1 MDAPEVEII
10 GDGDDEVEFHTAE
23 QSISSEVTDLK
34 NECAVGHRVH
44 SVRSI
49 LALVLDKE
57 CVFAGLQGGD
67 IVVCAMLGSR
77 STFPAPMVQGMNVN

>member
-1 MDAPEVEII
+1 MSTLEVQIL
-10 GDGDDEVEFHTAE
+10 GGGDDDIDSRSAQHL
-23 QSISSEVTDLK
+23 ISSEVTDLR

-67 IVVCAMLGSR
+67 IVVC
-77 STFPAPMVQGMNVN
+77 